1 LDRLKGNGLKSP
13 NQEGSRMKS
22 ARLRAGLWLLGLT
35 ALLAPAGVLLAQD
48 EEPSAAAGAAA
59 MAGMGVLIIV
69 FLVFFAAIYVYFALA
84 FSTIAKKTNTPNAWW
99 AWVPILNIVLLVN
112 IAKKPVWW
120 VILFFVP
127 IVSIVA
133 AIIVMMGVAEA
144 RNKPNW
150 WGILMIVPVVN
161 FIVPGYLAWVD

>member
-1 LDRLKGNGLKSP
+1 
-13 NQEGSRMKS
+13 MKF
-22 ARLRAGLWLLGLT
+22 ARIRAGLWLLSLA

-48 EEPSAAAGAAA
+48 DDSSAAAGAAA
-59 MAGMGVLIIV
+59 IAGVGLVMVV
-69 FLVFFAAIYVYFALA
+69 FLVIFAAIYVYFALA

-99 AWVPILNIVLLVN
+99 AWVPILNIILLIN

-120 VILFFVP
+120 VVLFFVP
-127 IVSIVA
+127 IVSIVI

-161 FIVPGYLAWVD
+161 FIVPGYLAWAD

>member
-1 LDRLKGNGLKSP
+1 
-13 NQEGSRMKS
+13 MKS

-48 EEPSAAAGAAA
+48 DDSSAAAGAAA
-59 MAGMGVLIIV
+59 VAGVGLFMIV
-69 FLVFFAAIYVYFALA
+69 FLLFFAAIYVYFALA
-84 FSTIAKKTNTPNAWW
+84 FSTIAKKTNTPNPWW

-120 VILFFVP
+120 VVLFFVP
-127 IVSIVA
+127 VVSIVA

-144 RNKPNW
+144 CKKPNW

-161 FIVPGYLAWVD
+161 FIVPGYLAWAD

>member
-1 LDRLKGNGLKSP
+1 
-13 NQEGSRMKS
+13 MKS

-48 EEPSAAAGAAA
+48 DDSSAAAGAAA
-59 MAGMGVLIIV
+59 IAGVGLIMVV
-69 FLVFFAAIYVYFALA
+69 FLVIFAAIYVYMALA
-84 FSTIAKKTNTPNAWW
+84 FSTIAKKTNTQNAWW
-99 AWVPILNIVLLVN
+99 AWVPILNIILLIN

-120 VILFFVP
+120 VVLFFVP
-127 IVSIVA
+127 IVSIVI

-150 WGILMIVPVVN
+150 WGILMIVPFVN
-161 FIVPGYLAWVD
+161 FIVPGYLAWSD

>member
-1 LDRLKGNGLKSP
+1 
-13 NQEGSRMKS
+13 
-22 ARLRAGLWLLGLT
+22 
-35 ALLAPAGVLLAQD
+35 LLALPVAAGVLWAQSED
-48 EEPSAAAGAAA
+48 DMAGAAA
-59 MAGMGVLIIV
+59 LAGVGIMMV
-69 FLVFFAAIYVYFALA
+69 VFFLIFAALYVYFALA

-127 IVSIVA
+127 IVSIVV
-133 AIIVMMGVAEA
+133 AIIVMMAVAEA
-144 RNKPNW
+144 RGKPNW

-161 FIVPGYLAWVD
+161 LIVPGYLAWVD